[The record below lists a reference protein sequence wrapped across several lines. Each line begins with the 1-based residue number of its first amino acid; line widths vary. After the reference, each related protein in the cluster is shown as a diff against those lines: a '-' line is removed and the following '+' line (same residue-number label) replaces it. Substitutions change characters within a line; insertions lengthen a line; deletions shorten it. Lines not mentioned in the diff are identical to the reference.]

1 MKKDANHKSRPQ
13 GRLALS
19 ELIERARKT
28 DLLALN
34 ATVRA
39 GQKDADPDAL
49 FAVLAELQSETRALL
64 SALQALPAETAGEL
78 ESVA

>member
-1 MKKDANHKSRPQ
+1 MKKDSNSKSSSV
-13 GRLALS
+13 GRAAHS
-19 ELIERARKT
+19 ALIERARRT

-39 GQKDADPDAL
+39 
-49 FAVLAELQSETRALL
+49 VLAELQGETRALL
-64 SALQALPAETAGEL
+64 SALEALPAESKGEL